1 MNNRSDMKQ
10 ARKPGLAKRNSVA
23 RVAWKFNKPKVFKD
37 RKKEAKNNNWDD
49 TVSC

>member
-1 MNNRSDMKQ
+1 MDRSDKKQ
-10 ARKPGLAKRNSVA
+10 VRIGLAKRNNVA

-37 RKKEAKNNNWDD
+37 RKKEAKNNNWGD